1 MTPRWATAPDAWLR
15 RRSEF
20 TILVIGF
27 LLVSGLGFLDW
38 SVAPDLAPLVYLGPV
53 SLVAWYGGRWPADL
67 IAIASGV
74 TWFFAHSAAS
84 IGVSSEIHYW
94 DAIIRLGAS
103 AAFGRTI
110 AALRASFDRERASAR
125 TDPLTGIANLRALT
139 ELADVEIAFARR
151 YKRPLTAI
159 YLDLDSFK
167 TINDQMGH
175 AVGDEVLRSVA
186 RAIRGA
192 LRVTDLVARL
202 GGDEFFV
209 LLPETSAQAAGLVI
223 QKVRDA
229 LTNAALP
236 SGAKIEA
243 TFGVVTYPLPPVS
256 LDDIIEAADR
266 LMYEAKRPSQ
276 GGGVGGGGLK
286 TLTVS

>member
-1 MTPRWATAPDAWLR
+1 MTRRWAAAPDAWLH

-20 TILVIGF
+20 TILAIGF
-27 LLVSGLGFLDW
+27 VLVAGLGLLDW

-53 SLVAWYGGRWPADL
+53 SFVAWYGGRWPADL
-67 IAIASGV
+67 IALASGV
-74 TWFFAHSAAS
+74 AWFFAHSAAS

-103 AAFGRTI
+103 AVFGRTI
-110 AALRASFDRERASAR
+110 AVLRGSLDRERESAR
-125 TDPLTGIANLRALT
+125 TDPLTGIANLRALS
-139 ELADVEIAFARR
+139 ELAEVEIAFARR

-159 YLDLDSFK
+159 YADLDSFK
-167 TINDQMGH
+167 TINDRMGH
-175 AVGDEVLRSVA
+175 AVGDEVLRAVA

-202 GGDEFFV
+202 GGDEFFI
-209 LLPETSAQAAGLVI
+209 LLPETNSQAAGLVI

-229 LTNAALP
+229 LTNAELP
-236 SGAKIEA
+236 SGAKVEA
-243 TFGVVTYPLPPVS
+243 TLGVVTYPLPPVS

-266 LMYEAKRPSQ
+266 LMYEAKRHSQ
-276 GGGVGGGGLK
+276 GEGSGGGLK
-286 TLTVS
+286 ALTVG